1 MRAWKSLEALS
12 VAQVARLALSGA
24 ALAADVIAMPGEFA
38 IQTVHPGI
46 YNGFYLTAVDGGGR
60 TENAIHTDARWIRSW
75 ELFRLSF
82 DPSTGHYGIQTATNN
97 FVTAVSG
104 GGRTTDVIH
113 TDATQ
118 LQSWEKFRFEDAPP
132 TVTYPDFHYT
142 AIRTFNGHY
151 VTAVGGGGKAENA
164 IHTDATNIG
173 TWERFWIWKCGDLG
187 SKYRYAIW
195 DPTNGRFMAATGG
208 GGRIKSVISYP
219 GPNSPREWGGFTL
232 LRQDD
237 GTYALRTASGN
248 YLTAVGGGGLA
259 SGTPESDNLHTD
271 ATWIRAWETFR
282 LIDQGNCTYAI
293 QTVSGFYLAS
303 EEGRFSTRIDDIN
316 AATKF
321 RLTMIDLPSYQ

>member
-12 VAQVARLALSGA
+12 VAQVALLALSGA

-46 YNGFYLTAVDGGGR
+46 YNGFYLTAVDGGG
-60 TENAIHTDARWIRSW
+60 
-75 ELFRLSF
+75 
-82 DPSTGHYGIQTATNN
+82 
-97 FVTAVSG
+97 
-104 GGRTTDVIH
+104 
-113 TDATQ
+113 
-118 LQSWEKFRFEDAPP
+118 
-132 TVTYPDFHYT
+132 
-142 AIRTFNGHY
+142 
-151 VTAVGGGGKAENA
+151 
-164 IHTDATNIG
+164 
-173 TWERFWIWKCGDLG
+173 
-187 SKYRYAIW
+187 
-195 DPTNGRFMAATGG
+195 PTNGRFMAATGG

-303 EEGRFSTRIDDIN
+303 EEGGSLPASTISTPPRNLDS
-316 AATKF
+316 
-321 RLTMIDLPSYQ
+321 R